1 MPELDASELAELVDP
16 EAIAH
21 IIFNKNR
28 SLTGSQLD
36 DANAALVHVVLNLL
50 AHGKAVGNG
59 RVTAPIG
66 LPDDLSDYERDV
78 VLEQARRGATRAID
92 ERIQGIDPTGGA
104 LEFNHRAVNPA
115 WTSQRLRQALASDRG
130 RTGTA
135 PKLTFGPFS
144 NSYPTSELPKGRP
157 VYLTVYGD

>member
-16 EAIAH
+16 EAIAQ
-21 IIFNKNR
+21 IINENR

-36 DANAALVHVVLNLL
+36 DANAAVGHVVLNLL
-50 AHGKAVGNG
+50 AHGESAGDG

-104 LEFNHRAVNPA
+104 VEYNHRALNPTL
-115 WTSQRLRQALASDRG
+115 TSKRVREALGRPRLP
-130 RTGTA
+130 TGT
-135 PKLTFGPFS
+135 PVKLTFGPFS
-144 NSYPTSELPKGRP
+144 NSYPTPELPKRHP
-157 VYLTVYGD
+157 VYLSVYGN